1 MPTIASNAAS
11 LAESSW
17 DEPASSCARGR
28 SRVLVLNP
36 VGCIS
41 DMEHLSALAQGKARF
56 RDASFKPRA
65 AVTPDHPNRNRD
77 PLRPR

>member
-1 MPTIASNAAS
+1 
-11 LAESSW
+11 
-17 DEPASSCARGR
+17 
-28 SRVLVLNP
+28 
-36 VGCIS
+36 
-41 DMEHLSALAQGKARF
+41 MEHLSALAQGKARF